1 MLREVHRPFIQ
12 IDSTS
17 PSSID
22 LISNNNVSWS
32 VAKSVISGIRDIE
45 ILDLE
50 PTAEP
55 TLIAHRIQIPREID
69 TEDLAS
75 QLRTQVRKALADA
88 DVACDV
94 VHADMDVDLSHT
106 VSALRR

>member
-1 MLREVHRPFIQ
+1 MEA
-12 IDSTS
+12 
-17 PSSID
+17 
-22 LISNNNVSWS
+22 NNA
-32 VAKSVISGIRDIE
+32 AKSVISGIRDIE

-50 PTAEP
+50 PTTEP

-69 TEDLAS
+69 TEYLAS

-106 VSALRR
+106 VPALRR